1 MKKLLK
7 IFIISI
13 MIMFELSMN
22 VCAYETDVYKI
33 DIPSDYMSM
42 GYSGMDLFYKSEN
55 TGIMILTVESKGLK
69 KDIGAMSNSDVKE
82 LVQDIFGYGNNI
94 LSQRKEKL
102 GKAQAIKVRVLE
114 DDTYMDMY
122 ITVSDKHIVATT
134 FIAES
139 EAELDSREFKE
150 IKKSFKMKEGTTNV
164 TILKIVF
171 IIIVVVG
178 LLLKFRKK
186 FLPDDINYMQ

>member
-1 MKKLLK
+1 MKKLLE
-7 IFIISI
+7 ISIISI
-13 MIMFELSMN
+13 MIMFALSMN

-33 DIPSDYMSM
+33 DIPSDYVSM

-55 TGIMILTVESKGLK
+55 TGIMIITVESKGLK

-82 LVQDIFGYGNNI
+82 LVQDTFGYGDNI

-102 GKAQAIKVRVLE
+102 GKAQAIKIRVQE
-114 DDTYMDMY
+114 DDTYMDIYM
-122 ITVSDKHIVATT
+122 TVSDKHGVLTT

-139 EAELDSREFKE
+139 EAELDSREFNE

-164 TILKIVF
+164 TIIKLIVI
-171 IIIVVVG
+171 IIIVVV

-186 FLPDDINYMQ
+186 FLPDDYNYMQ